1 MTLMMA
7 SPFRTSG
14 STLAVAGATAKLDPE
29 IRRGLSIINAM
40 AWAMAVKDC
49 DMVRRKYNE
58 AVEFMRKH
66 IPPHIDPKSVQEFPP
81 SDAVIWRCNDDSV
94 EARAYAYLRFKQD
107 LYHFMM
113 RRLGYSYNLNELQY
127 DWVRR
132 EILSWLSLT
141 Q

>member
-1 MTLMMA
+1 VD
-7 SPFRTSG
+7 R
-14 STLAVAGATAKLDPE
+14 VAGRLDPE
-29 IRRGLSIINAM
+29 IRRGLAIINAM

-81 SDAVIWRCNDDSV
+81 SDAVLWRCNDDSV
-94 EARAYAYLRFKQD
+94 EARAYAYLRFKQSM
-107 LYHFMM
+107 LGFMM
-113 RRLGYSYNLNELQY
+113 RRLNYSYHLDEVQY
-127 DWVRR
+127 PTARR
-132 EILSWLSLT
+132 EILSWLKLV